1 MQADPD
7 LSSETA
13 RESLNT
19 PMTFEQGFSMTQD
32 ARFRKI
38 WEFLGELGWPH
49 DVVAQNIIKTQ
60 YDGHFGPVK
69 VMIQVRTE
77 GLRMAINPV
86 LAAPEEGWQD
96 SVKRLLR
103 TLDAESQM
111 INVGFDKEGD
121 IFVKVDLPSA
131 DIEFEQFV
139 YVLFNLCQVS
149 EQLLVPV
156 LQARAY
162 DRHEAALAEQK
173 DAA

>member
-1 MQADPD
+1 
-7 LSSETA
+7 
-13 RESLNT
+13 
-19 PMTFEQGFSMTQD
+19 MTQSTEV
-32 ARFRKI
+32 RKI
-38 WEFLGELGWPH
+38 WEYLGELGWPH
-49 DVVAQNIIKTQ
+49 DLVSDKIIRAQ
-60 YDGHFGPVK
+60 YSGHFDRVK
-69 VMIQVRTE
+69 VMIQIRTD

-86 LAAPEEGWQD
+86 LPRPNEGWGM
-96 SVKRLLR
+96 SVSRLVD
-103 TLDAESQM
+103 TLNAQSQM

-121 IFVKVDLPSA
+121 LFVKVDLPSV

-162 DRHEAALAEQK
+162 DRYEDPHTTK